1 MSARALRVVPDQPDD
16 DAPDFDMPRDDDAER
31 ATLGAVMLGHPEI
44 LEEIRDLV
52 EPEDFYRPA
61 HETIFRTLC
70 ELADTG
76 RPRDALARWPTP
88 LALSLPEVGGPVYFH
103 SLMEAVPTAAN
114 GPYYAQ
120 LVRDKAYSRRMVV
133 VGTRLAQMGRTEL
146 EPDLIAAAEREVM
159 TLFKREVRGWPEPVA
174 LTRIRAVPRFPVAAL
189 TTWTRA
195 KVEAVA
201 HETQTPVDLA
211 ATLALAC
218 LSATAAG
225 GKVRVMVRP
234 EVRWSEPVNLY
245 SVSALPPGSRKSPV
259 FSSMTAPI
267 SRVESALAE
276 KLLPEIIT
284 LRVDKKAA
292 EDQASRAADQLAKAS
307 IEQAETAR
315 YEAHA
320 AALAA
325 AAITVPAE
333 PQLFVDDITPES
345 LASMIADQG
354 GAIAGLSAESEI
366 FNVIAGRYSGTPNLN
381 VFLKGHA
388 GDAMR
393 VSRQSR
399 APETIERPALTLGIC
414 TQPGALAEF
423 AAIPGANDRGLLA
436 RFLFTIPESNIGD
449 RETEPEPA
457 DATAHLAWDA
467 NLAALILSMR
477 DLTEPITLT
486 LSSKADALRQ
496 AVSADYEVM
505 MAEGGQLAGM
515 RDWASKAVGTMARIA
530 GLLHLAEHLTD
541 GFERPISFETM
552 AGAQA
557 LIDYYTDHALAVF
570 DLMATDPATARA
582 RALWD
587 WIERSGTVR
596 FTARDAF
603 SSLTRT
609 KFPKMADLE
618 PALAVLEQH
627 GYLRRLPGP
636 PSTGRG
642 RPPAPTY
649 ETNTSRPR
657 LRPLCRTSAKS
668 RRNLFLRILPE
679 CAAAP
684 SPHRFRTPH
693 N

>member
-31 ATLGAVMLGHPEI
+31 ATLGAILLGGSPEF
-44 LEEIRDLV
+44 LDEIRDLV
-52 EPEDFYRPA
+52 EPGDFYRPA

-70 ELADTG
+70 DLADQG
-76 RPRDALARWPTP
+76 RPRDALA
-88 LALSLPEVGGPVYFH
+88 LANALGSDLAKTGGPGYLH
-103 SLMEAVPTAAN
+103 SLMDAVPAAIN
-114 GPYYAQ
+114 GPYYAE
-120 LVRDKAYSRRMVV
+120 LVRDKAYSRRMVS
-133 VGTRLAQMGRTEL
+133 VGVRLAQMGRTEL
-146 EPDLIAAAEREVM
+146 EPDLLAAARREFES
-159 TLFKREVRGWPEPVA
+159 LFHREVRGWPEPA
-174 LTRIRAVPRFPVAAL
+174 PLTQVRAVPAFPVAAL
-189 TTWTRA
+189 PTWTRA

-201 HETQTPVDLA
+201 HDTQTPIDLA

-218 LSATAAG
+218 LSTAAG
-225 GKVRVMVRP
+225 GKVRIMVRP

-245 SVSALPPGSRKSPV
+245 IVAALPPGSRKSPV
-259 FSSMTAPI
+259 FSSMTEPI
-267 SRVESALAE
+267 SEVEKALAE
-276 KLLPEIIT
+276 KLMPEIIT

-292 EDQASRAADQLAKAS
+292 EDQAARAADQLAKAS

-315 YEAHA
+315 YEAHS

-325 AAITVPAE
+325 AAIMVPAE

-393 VSRQSR
+393 VNRQSR
-399 APETIERPALTLGIC
+399 AAETVERPALTLGIC

-436 RFLFTIPESNIGD
+436 RFLFTIPASNIGS
-449 RETEPEPA
+449 RQTEPVPA
-457 DATAHLAWDA
+457 DPTAHLAWDA
-467 NLAALILSMR
+467 RLKALILSMR
-477 DLTEPITLT
+477 DLTEPLNLT
-486 LSSKADALRQ
+486 LSPKADALRQ

-505 MAEGGQLAGM
+505 MAEGGLLAGM

-530 GLLHLAEHLTD
+530 GLLHLAEHLEN

-552 AGAQA
+552 ASAQA

-587 WIERSGTVR
+587 WIERTGAVR

-603 SSLTRT
+603 TALTRS

-627 GYLRRLPGP
+627 GYLRKLPAPPNGP
-636 PSTGRG
+636 RGG
-642 RPPAPTY
+642 RPPTAVY
-649 ETNTSRPR
+649 ETNPR
-657 LRPLCRTSAKS
+657 ITA
-668 RRNLFLRILPE
+668 
-679 CAAAP
+679 
-684 SPHRFRTPH
+684 
-693 N
+693 